1 MQDNVKY
8 QIERAEDALRTAL
21 NLGSASEDPYLLR
34 NIADTISTINSWK
47 TNVRFSV
54 SNFKPYLGSPSP
66 YPDPTITLTDNNIN
80 IKTSIPSR
88 F

>member
-34 NIADTISTINSWK
+34 NIADTISTINGWK
-47 TNVRFSV
+47 TSMRFSV
-54 SNFKPYLGSPSP
+54 SNVTPYLGST
-66 YPDPTITLTDNNIN
+66 YPDNTVTLTDNNIN

>member
-34 NIADTISTINSWK
+34 NIADTISTINGWK

-54 SNFKPYLGSPSP
+54 SNVKPYLGNS
-66 YPDPTITLTDNNIN
+66 YLDNTFNLTDNNID
-80 IKTSIPSR
+80 IKTNVPSR